1 VPVFISIVEAFGKEI
16 VPTFAMPPLMTSAVA
31 AIDEIVPEF
40 SFHKRGF
47 VSIVTVPLPAV
58 IVPLLKRVKKPAKE
72 DLFCRVIVGL
82 FPRGTVVPAVTSK
95 DKNPKVFGFLLIATW
110 LNA

>member
-1 VPVFISIVEAFGKEI
+1 MFISIVEAFGKEI

-58 IVPLLKRVKKPAKE
+58 IVPLLERVKKPAKA
-72 DLFCRVIVGL
+72 LFRRVIVGL

-95 DKNPKVFGFLLIATW
+95 SKNPKAFGVLLIDT
-110 LNA
+110 